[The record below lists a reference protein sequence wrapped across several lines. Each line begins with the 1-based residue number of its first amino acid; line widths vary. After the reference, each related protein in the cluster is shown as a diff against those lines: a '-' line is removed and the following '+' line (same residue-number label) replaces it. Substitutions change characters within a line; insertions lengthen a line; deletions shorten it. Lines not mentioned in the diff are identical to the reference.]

1 MAMKK
6 SSEQLGV
13 VTALLERL
21 EKQRLPRLLSL
32 KDNVNCGEVLSHSD
46 LSFLKEVS
54 TDAKRIE
61 PFLDNLPQYQSL
73 YVKLVGL
80 YEDISNKALE
90 NEKPV

>member
-1 MAMKK
+1 MKK

-32 KDNVNCGEVLSHSD
+32 KNKVNSGEVLSDSD
-46 LSFLKEVS
+46 LNFLKEVS

-61 PFLDNLPQYQSL
+61 PLLDNLPQYQSL

-90 NEKPV
+90 NEKSV

>member
-1 MAMKK
+1 MKK
-6 SSEQLGV
+6 TSENLGV

-32 KDNVNCGEVLSHSD
+32 KDIVDRGEVLSDSD

-54 TDAKRIE
+54 ADATRIE
-61 PFLDNLPQYQSL
+61 PLMDKSPQYQSL
-73 YVKLVGL
+73 FIKLVGL

-90 NEKPV
+90 NEKSSM